1 MKIGIVTCH
10 RAHNYGAV
18 LQAYALK
25 TYLTKLGHEVEF
37 ADFVPA
43 YFSTSRDVP
52 RRPFFKSSFKQ
63 KLLYPK
69 YLIKWWWPPY
79 KLKSKRYSRFNKFIT
94 KYLMPTAR
102 DYRQQSFDMAIY
114 GSDQIWSKEPLSD
127 GTTYFESVYWG
138 DATLNATNRITYSA
152 SMGVMRILPE
162 DHSFIQNSLHQ
173 FDAVAVRE
181 KELYDY
187 FLEHNLIAADKLF
200 LTIDPVFLLSRD
212 EWKPLIPRRMVREPY
227 LLFYDFQIDADTT
240 ALVQRIAS
248 ERNLRI
254 IRITDGVVTTEK
266 IDGYMPTAGP
276 LEFLSLVYY
285 ADFVVS
291 SSFHGTAFS
300 ILFEKQ
306 FVSRQ
311 IRNASRVQYL
321 LEQIGLNNRFV
332 NNIDNVGLSDI
343 NYSDIKIMLNGS
355 IEQSKTYLQKQLF
368 LDSLIH
374 DK

>member
-25 TYLTKLGHEVEF
+25 HYLMQLGHDVEF
-37 ADFVPA
+37 ADIVPS
-43 YFSTSRDVP
+43 YFKYTKDVP
-52 RRPFFKSSFKQ
+52 RRLFWQSDWKQ

-79 KLKSKRYSRFNKFIT
+79 KLKSKRYNRFNKFIT
-94 KYLMPTAR
+94 KYLMPTIK

-127 GTTYFESVYWG
+127 STTYFDTAYWG
-138 DATLNATNRITYSA
+138 DNTVVANKKITYSA
-152 SMGVMRILPE
+152 SMGVMRILPD
-162 DHSFIQNSLHQ
+162 DHSFIQNSLLQ
-173 FDAVAVRE
+173 FNAVAVRE
-181 KELYDY
+181 KDLYDY
-187 FLEHNLIAADKLF
+187 LLEHNLIAPDKLY
-200 LTIDPVFLLSRD
+200 LTIDPVFLLSRE
-212 EWKPLIPRRMVREPY
+212 EWKPLIPKRIVCEPY

-254 IRITDGVVTTEK
+254 IRITDGVVTTDK
-266 IDGYMPTAGP
+266 LDGYMPTAGP
-276 LEFLSLVYY
+276 LEFLSLIYY

-311 IRNASRVQYL
+311 VWNTSRVQKL
-321 LEQIGLNNRFV
+321 LEQIGLSNRFIS
-332 NNIDNVGLSDI
+332 NIDNLEISDI
-343 NYSDIKIMLNGS
+343 DYSESKQMLNVF
-355 IEQSKTYLQKQLF
+355 IEQSKIYLQEQVN
-368 LDSLIH
+368 
-374 DK
+374 

>member
-127 GTTYFESVYWG
+127 GTTYFDSVYWG
-138 DATLNATNRITYSA
+138 DETLVATNKITYSA
-152 SMGVMRILPE
+152 SMGEMSILPE
-162 DHSFIQNSLHQ
+162 DHTFIQNSLCQ
-173 FDAVAVRE
+173 FDSVAVRE
-181 KELYDY
+181 KDLYDY
-187 FLEHNLIAADKLF
+187 LLEHNLIESDKLH

-212 EWKPLIPRRMVREPY
+212 EWKPLIPNRMVREPY

-240 ALVQRIAS
+240 ALAQRIAS

-254 IRITDGVVTTEK
+254 IRITDGVETTEK

-276 LEFLSLVYY
+276 LDFLSLIYY

-300 ILFEKQ
+300 IIFEKQ
-306 FVSRQ
+306 FVVRQ
-311 IRNASRVQYL
+311 VWNTSRVKQLLALSSIEERFLDEFSMYYKLGTIDYDKVHAMLNSNMDKSKQYL
-321 LEQIGLNNRFV
+321 LNTI
-332 NNIDNVGLSDI
+332 
-343 NYSDIKIMLNGS
+343 
-355 IEQSKTYLQKQLF
+355 LQ
-368 LDSLIH
+368 
-374 DK
+374 